1 MEELILR
8 RENLINEQHYLAK
21 QVDEIELRIYIY
33 RILTILQREKSIII
47 PEIHDINKY
56 IDLSMYKISN
66 ISMSG
71 LYLSKHNLFEHIQ
84 YYKDKFITLIEFNVD
99 YNDLNKDDDV
109 DPYDFGNACL
119 LDLGFMRNDS
129 CIYNNIN
136 KYNIKQMTY
145 IDKDTDN
152 FLFNKYSLQSIYT
165 NYHGLCEIDDYKY
178 HVKLCSFEALKLT
191 KK

>member
-119 LDLGFMRNDS
+119 LD
-129 CIYNNIN
+129 